1 MLILG
6 RKVGEEIVVT
16 PAGIRI
22 IISKIRGDGKNVPY
36 VVKLAIE
43 GPRKENVW
51 RREVF
56 DKEVAKHSRSAVR
69 HAKAAESGNLSAINT
84 QTEGL
89 SEGSTERSPC

>member
-22 IISKIRGDGKNVPY
+22 IISKVRGNGKDHPY

-43 GPRKENVW
+43 APRKENVW

-56 DKEVAKHSRSAVR
+56 DMEVAKHSRSAVR
-69 HAKAAESGNLSAINT
+69 HAKATESGNLSVVDT

-89 SEGSTERSPC
+89 PETGPERSSC

>member
-22 IISKIRGDGKNVPY
+22 IISKVRGNGKDHPY

-43 GPRKENVW
+43 APRKENVW

-56 DKEVAKHSRSAVR
+56 DMEVAKHSRSAVR
-69 HAKAAESGNLSAINT
+69 HAKATES
-84 QTEGL
+84 
-89 SEGSTERSPC
+89 

>member
-36 VVKLAIE
+36 VVKLAIDA
-43 GPRKENVW
+43 PRKENVW

-56 DKEVAKHSRSAVR
+56 DKEVARHSRSAVR
-69 HAKAAESGNLSAINT
+69 HVKATESGNLSAIDT

-89 SEGSTERSPC
+89 SEAGPERSPC